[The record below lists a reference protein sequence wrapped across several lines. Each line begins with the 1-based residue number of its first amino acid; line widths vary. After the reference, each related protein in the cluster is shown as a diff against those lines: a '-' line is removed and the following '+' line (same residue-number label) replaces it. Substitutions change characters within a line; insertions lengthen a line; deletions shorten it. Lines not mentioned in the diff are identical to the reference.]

1 MDKSQEAV
9 STFVITGSYAAKL
22 LQLQEKGFHQMPF
35 LVKPPIYEPG
45 IGFIAL
51 GRDAEISADI
61 GDKLPQFPFPVGF
74 VQHLLCDLYV
84 MHVPSRKLNMDG
96 VAKSIHDSMNL
107 GASAAPTDPDALI
120 LLGRIF
126 FRLLAIIL
134 PLSRHPRLPCV
145 P

>member
-1 MDKSQEAV
+1 MDKSQEAIRA
-9 STFVITGSYAAKL
+9 FVIAGSYAAKF

-74 VQHLLCDLYV
+74 V
-84 MHVPSRKLNMDG
+84 G
-96 VAKSIHDSMNL
+96 
-107 GASAAPTDPDALI
+107 
-120 LLGRIF
+120 
-126 FRLLAIIL
+126 
-134 PLSRHPRLPCV
+134 
-145 P
+145 

>member
-1 MDKSQEAV
+1 M
-9 STFVITGSYAAKL
+9 
-22 LQLQEKGFHQMPF
+22 EK
-35 LVKPPIYEPG
+35 
-45 IGFIAL
+45 
-51 GRDAEISADI
+51 
-61 GDKLPQFPFPVGF
+61 
-74 VQHLLCDLYV
+74 
-84 MHVPSRKLNMDG
+84 NG

-126 FRLLAIIL
+126 FRLLAIFL